1 VVNLKFVK
9 SKERQWRINL
19 SALVLKTFK
28 GCAMSKRNPFKPIFD
43 KNSKI
48 LILGSFPSVVSRK
61 FGFYYAN
68 PQNRFWRVLAG
79 ILNAPLPESIDEKIK
94 FLLAHRIAIYDA
106 AISCEI
112 KGSSDAKMTAVAP
125 ANLQPIFS
133 GARVVQVFA
142 NGGKA
147 HEICKKYLEDE
158 ILKATKN
165 VVIKLPST
173 SPANAKFSIDK
184 LASEWS
190 VIAEALK

>member
-1 VVNLKFVK
+1 
-9 SKERQWRINL
+9 
-19 SALVLKTFK
+19 
-28 GCAMSKRNPFKPIFD
+28 MSQTHPFQPIFD

-79 ILNAPLPESIDEKIK
+79 ILNASTPVSTEEKIN

-112 KGSSDAKMTAVAP
+112 KGSSDAKMTAVVP
-125 ANLQPIFS
+125 ANLEPIFS
-133 GARVVQVFA
+133 GTCIAQVFA

-147 HEICKKYLEDE
+147 HEICEKYLKTQ
-158 ILKATKN
+158 ILNATGKPP
-165 VVIKLPST
+165 IKLPST
-173 SPANAKFSIDK
+173 SSANANFSFER
-184 LASEWS
+184 LAQEWT
-190 VIAEALK
+190 VVADVLKNS

>member
-1 VVNLKFVK
+1 
-9 SKERQWRINL
+9 
-19 SALVLKTFK
+19 
-28 GCAMSKRNPFKPIFD
+28 MSQTHPFKPIFD

-79 ILNAPLPESIDEKIK
+79 ILNAPLPKSMDEKIN

-112 KGSSDAKMTAVAP
+112 KGSSDAKMTAVSP
-125 ANLQPIFS
+125 ANLEPIFS
-133 GARVVQVFA
+133 GARIVQVFA

-147 HEICKKYLEDE
+147 HEICEKYLKAK
-158 ILKATKN
+158 ILNATGKPPL
-165 VVIKLPST
+165 KLPST
-173 SPANAKFSIDK
+173 SSANANFSFER
-184 LASEWS
+184 LVREWT
-190 VIAEALK
+190 VVVEALKDG